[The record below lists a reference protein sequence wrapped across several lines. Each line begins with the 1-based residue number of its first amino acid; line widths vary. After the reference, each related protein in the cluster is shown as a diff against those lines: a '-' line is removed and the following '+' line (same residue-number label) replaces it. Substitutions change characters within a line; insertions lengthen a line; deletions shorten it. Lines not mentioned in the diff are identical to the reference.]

1 MKYIKFILVHVLL
14 DIFFLVAM
22 TYLYFRGASGSLLL
36 RNLPLWFICAFAI
49 FVCVKN
55 VKFKGLFEAIGECA
69 LFIGMFMW
77 YQYATAHDYDVLA
90 SSMPFMKFVRSVILV
105 ICFFLILDIIKSYL
119 MSFIKSAQIFYLAQ
133 DEDITILDSFF
144 GAVKRFKFTFA
155 IPIFNTIIR
164 SCIGEVLQFIQ
175 NHSKKKDDEDTA
187 EKDDNGFLELLGDI
201 GDSGLGKLT
210 KKALKLYTS
219 YADECVQLYCYRHPE
234 QSMFKSTLQA
244 LSIFFKN
251 CIQIIKAMSAI
262 VILQVIIKIVLGV
275 CAIAVIIS
283 YHAFSFSQMLIVY
296 LMVKILDFVI
306 ADAVIEPLMLQKI
319 LLAFNKFSYEDD
331 SFEAILSKFPVLNK
345 IKKLQGIAE
354 PDDLEQPM
362 ENTPEDQLDETTKQ
376 GEMGDQEDESHRNTE
391 ERKKESYL

>member
-187 EKDDNGFLELLGDI
+187 EKDDNGFMELLGDI

-296 LMVKILDFVI
+296 LMIKILDFVI

-319 LLAFNKFSYEDD
+319 LLAFNKFSYEYD

>member
-55 VKFKGLFEAIGECA
+55 VKYKGLFEAIGECA

-187 EKDDNGFLELLGDI
+187 EKDDNGFMELLGDI

-262 VILQVIIKIVLGV
+262 VILQVIIKIVLGI

-296 LMVKILDFVI
+296 LMIKILDFVI

-319 LLAFNKFSYEDD
+319 LLAFNKFSYEYD

-354 PDDLEQPM
+354 PDDLEQTM
-362 ENTPEDQLDETTKQ
+362 ENTPEGQLDETTKQ

>member
-36 RNLPLWFICAFAI
+36 RNLSLWFICAFAI

-55 VKFKGLFEAIGECA
+55 VKYKGLFEAIGECA

-187 EKDDNGFLELLGDI
+187 EKDDNGFMELLGDI

-296 LMVKILDFVI
+296 LMIKILDFVI

-319 LLAFNKFSYEDD
+319 LLAFNKFSYEYD

>member
-262 VILQVIIKIVLGV
+262 VILQVIIKIVLGI

-354 PDDLEQPM
+354 PDDLEQTT
-362 ENTPEDQLDETTKQ
+362 ENIPEGQLDETTKQ

>member
-90 SSMPFMKFVRSVILV
+90 SSMPFMKFVRSVVLV

-187 EKDDNGFLELLGDI
+187 EKDDNGFMELLGDI

-262 VILQVIIKIVLGV
+262 VILQVIIKIVLGI

-296 LMVKILDFVI
+296 LMIKILDFVI

-319 LLAFNKFSYEDD
+319 LLAFNKFSYEYD

-354 PDDLEQPM
+354 PDDLEQTM
-362 ENTPEDQLDETTKQ
+362 ENTPEGQLDETTKQ
-376 GEMGDQEDESHRNTE
+376 GEMRDQEDESHRNTE

>member
-155 IPIFNTIIR
+155 IPIFNTIVR

-187 EKDDNGFLELLGDI
+187 EKDDNGFMELLGDI

-262 VILQVIIKIVLGV
+262 VILQVIIKIVLGI

-296 LMVKILDFVI
+296 LMIKILDFVI

-319 LLAFNKFSYEDD
+319 LLAFNKFSYEYD

-354 PDDLEQPM
+354 PDDLEQTM
-362 ENTPEDQLDETTKQ
+362 ENTPEGQLDETTKQ
-376 GEMGDQEDESHRNTE
+376 GEMRDQEDESHRNTE

>member
-55 VKFKGLFEAIGECA
+55 VKYKGLFEAIGECA

-187 EKDDNGFLELLGDI
+187 EKDDNGFMELLGDI

-354 PDDLEQPM
+354 PDDLEQTM
-362 ENTPEDQLDETTKQ
+362 ENIPEGQLDETTKQ

>member
-55 VKFKGLFEAIGECA
+55 VKYKGLFEAIGECA

-90 SSMPFMKFVRSVILV
+90 SSMPFMKFARSVILV

-187 EKDDNGFLELLGDI
+187 EKDDNGFMELLGDI

-262 VILQVIIKIVLGV
+262 VILQVIIKIVLGI

-296 LMVKILDFVI
+296 LMIKILDFVI

-319 LLAFNKFSYEDD
+319 LLAFNKFSYEYD

-354 PDDLEQPM
+354 PDDLEQTM
-362 ENTPEDQLDETTKQ
+362 ENTPEGQLDETTKQ

>member
-55 VKFKGLFEAIGECA
+55 VKYKGLFEAIGECA

-90 SSMPFMKFVRSVILV
+90 SSMPFMKFARSVILV

-187 EKDDNGFLELLGDI
+187 EKDDNGFMELLGDI

-262 VILQVIIKIVLGV
+262 VILQVIIKIVLGI

-296 LMVKILDFVI
+296 LMIKILDFVI

-319 LLAFNKFSYEDD
+319 LLAFNKFSYEYD

-354 PDDLEQPM
+354 PDDLEQTM
-362 ENTPEDQLDETTKQ
+362 ENTPEGQLDETTKQ
-376 GEMGDQEDESHRNTE
+376 GEMEDQEDESHRNTE

>member
-55 VKFKGLFEAIGECA
+55 VKYKGLFEAIGECA

-187 EKDDNGFLELLGDI
+187 EKDDNGFMELLGDI

-262 VILQVIIKIVLGV
+262 VILQVIIKIVLGI

-296 LMVKILDFVI
+296 LMIKILDFVI

-319 LLAFNKFSYEDD
+319 LLAFNKFSYEYD

-354 PDDLEQPM
+354 PDDLEQTM

>member
-262 VILQVIIKIVLGV
+262 VILQVIIKIVLGI

-319 LLAFNKFSYEDD
+319 LLAFNKFSYEYD

-354 PDDLEQPM
+354 PDDLEQTM
-362 ENTPEDQLDETTKQ
+362 ENTPEGQLDETTEQ

>member
-55 VKFKGLFEAIGECA
+55 VKYKGLFEAIGECA

-90 SSMPFMKFVRSVILV
+90 SSMPFMKFARSVILV

-133 DEDITILDSFF
+133 DEDIMILDSFF

-175 NHSKKKDDEDTA
+175 NHSKKKDDEDTV
-187 EKDDNGFLELLGDI
+187 EKDDNGFMELLGDI

-296 LMVKILDFVI
+296 LMIKILDFVI

-319 LLAFNKFSYEDD
+319 LLAFNKFSYEYD

>member
-187 EKDDNGFLELLGDI
+187 EKDDNGFMELLGDI

-262 VILQVIIKIVLGV
+262 VILQVIIKIVLGI

-296 LMVKILDFVI
+296 LMIKILDFVI

-319 LLAFNKFSYEDD
+319 LLAFNKFSYEYD

-354 PDDLEQPM
+354 PDDLEQTM
-362 ENTPEDQLDETTKQ
+362 ENTPEGQLDETTKQ

>member
-187 EKDDNGFLELLGDI
+187 EKDDNGFMELLGDI

-262 VILQVIIKIVLGV
+262 VILQVIIKIVLGI

-296 LMVKILDFVI
+296 LMIKILDFVI

-319 LLAFNKFSYEDD
+319 LLAFNKFSYEYD

-345 IKKLQGIAE
+345 IKKLQSIAE
-354 PDDLEQPM
+354 PDDLEQTM
-362 ENTPEDQLDETTKQ
+362 ENTPEGQLDETTEQ

>member
-55 VKFKGLFEAIGECA
+55 VKYKGLFEAIGECA

-262 VILQVIIKIVLGV
+262 VILQVIIKIVLGI

-319 LLAFNKFSYEDD
+319 LLTFNKFSYEDD

-354 PDDLEQPM
+354 PDDLEQTM
-362 ENTPEDQLDETTKQ
+362 ENTPEGQLDETTKQ

>member
-55 VKFKGLFEAIGECA
+55 VKYKGLFEAIGECA

-90 SSMPFMKFVRSVILV
+90 SSMPFMKFARSVILV

-175 NHSKKKDDEDTA
+175 NHSKKKDDEDTV
-187 EKDDNGFLELLGDI
+187 EKDDNGFMELLGDI

-262 VILQVIIKIVLGV
+262 VILQVIIKIVLGI

-296 LMVKILDFVI
+296 LMIKILDFVI

-319 LLAFNKFSYEDD
+319 LLAFNKFSYEYD
-331 SFEAILSKFPVLNK
+331 SFEAILLKFPVLNK
-345 IKKLQGIAE
+345 IKKLQSIAE
-354 PDDLEQPM
+354 PDDLEQTM
-362 ENTPEDQLDETTKQ
+362 ENTPEGQLDETTKQ
-376 GEMGDQEDESHRNTE
+376 GDMGDQEDESHRNTE
-391 ERKKESYL
+391 ERKKEPYL

>member
-55 VKFKGLFEAIGECA
+55 VKYKGLFEAIGECA

-187 EKDDNGFLELLGDI
+187 EKDDNGFMELLGDM

-296 LMVKILDFVI
+296 LMIKILDFVI

-319 LLAFNKFSYEDD
+319 LLAFNKFSYEYD

>member
-55 VKFKGLFEAIGECA
+55 VKYKGLFEAIGECA

-187 EKDDNGFLELLGDI
+187 EKDDNGFMELLGDI

-296 LMVKILDFVI
+296 LMIKILDFVI
-306 ADAVIEPLMLQKI
+306 VDAVIEPLMLQKI
-319 LLAFNKFSYEDD
+319 LLAFNKFSYEYD

>member
-22 TYLYFRGASGSLLL
+22 TYLYFKGASGSLLL

-55 VKFKGLFEAIGECA
+55 VKYKGLFEAIGECA

-77 YQYATAHDYDVLA
+77 YQYAAAHDYDVLA

-105 ICFFLILDIIKSYL
+105 ISFFLILDIIKSYL

-175 NHSKKKDDEDTA
+175 SHSKKKDDEETT
-187 EKDDNGFLELLGDI
+187 ENDDNGFMELLGDI

-262 VILQVIIKIVLGV
+262 VILQVIIKIVLGI

-345 IKKLQGIAE
+345 IKKLQGITE
-354 PDDLEQPM
+354 PDDLEQTT
-362 ENTPEDQLDETTKQ
+362 ENISEDQLDETTKQ
-376 GEMGDQEDESHRNTE
+376 GEIGDQEDESYKNTE

>member
-22 TYLYFRGASGSLLL
+22 TYLYFKGASGSLLL
-36 RNLPLWFICAFAI
+36 RNLPLWFICAFAV

-55 VKFKGLFEAIGECA
+55 VKYKGLFEAIGECA

-262 VILQVIIKIVLGV
+262 VILQVIIKIVLGI
-275 CAIAVIIS
+275 CTIAVIIS

-354 PDDLEQPM
+354 PDDLEQTM
-362 ENTPEDQLDETTKQ
+362 ENTPEGQLDETTEQ

>member
-90 SSMPFMKFVRSVILV
+90 SSMPFMKFGRSVILV

-262 VILQVIIKIVLGV
+262 VILQVIIKIVLGI

-354 PDDLEQPM
+354 PDDLEQTT
-362 ENTPEDQLDETTKQ
+362 ENIPEGQLDETTKQ

>member
-55 VKFKGLFEAIGECA
+55 VKYKELFEAIGECA

-187 EKDDNGFLELLGDI
+187 EKDDNGFMELLGDI

-296 LMVKILDFVI
+296 LMIKILDFVI

-319 LLAFNKFSYEDD
+319 LLAFNKFSYEYD

>member
-164 SCIGEVLQFIQ
+164 SCIGEALQFIQ

-262 VILQVIIKIVLGV
+262 VILQVIIKIVLGI

-354 PDDLEQPM
+354 PDDLEQTT
-362 ENTPEDQLDETTKQ
+362 ENIPEGQLDETTKQ

>member
-187 EKDDNGFLELLGDI
+187 EKDDNGFMELLGDI

-262 VILQVIIKIVLGV
+262 VILQVIIKIVLGI

-296 LMVKILDFVI
+296 LMIKILDFVI

-319 LLAFNKFSYEDD
+319 LLAFNKFSYEYD

-354 PDDLEQPM
+354 PDDLEWTM
-362 ENTPEDQLDETTKQ
+362 ENTPEGQLDETTKQ
-376 GEMGDQEDESHRNTE
+376 GEIGDQEDESHRNTE

>member
-77 YQYATAHDYDVLA
+77 YQYTTAHDYDVLA

-262 VILQVIIKIVLGV
+262 VILQVIIKIVLGI

-354 PDDLEQPM
+354 PDDLEQTT
-362 ENTPEDQLDETTKQ
+362 ENIPEGQLDETTKQ

>member
-55 VKFKGLFEAIGECA
+55 VKYKGLFEAIGECA

-155 IPIFNTIIR
+155 IPIFNIIIR

-175 NHSKKKDDEDTA
+175 NHSKKKEDEDTA
-187 EKDDNGFLELLGDI
+187 EKDDNGFMELLGDI

>member
-55 VKFKGLFEAIGECA
+55 VKYKGLFEAIGECA

-187 EKDDNGFLELLGDI
+187 EKDDNGFMELLGDI

-296 LMVKILDFVI
+296 LMIKILDFVI

-319 LLAFNKFSYEDD
+319 LLAFNKFSYEYD

>member
-55 VKFKGLFEAIGECA
+55 VKYKGLFEAIGECA

-133 DEDITILDSFF
+133 DADITILDSFF

-187 EKDDNGFLELLGDI
+187 EKDDNGFMELLGDI

-296 LMVKILDFVI
+296 LMIKILDFVI

-319 LLAFNKFSYEDD
+319 LLAFNKFSYEYD

>member
-175 NHSKKKDDEDTA
+175 NHSKKKDDEDTV
-187 EKDDNGFLELLGDI
+187 EKDDNGFMELLGDI

-262 VILQVIIKIVLGV
+262 VILQVIIKIVLGI

-296 LMVKILDFVI
+296 LMIKILDFVI

-319 LLAFNKFSYEDD
+319 LLAFNKFSYEYD

-362 ENTPEDQLDETTKQ
+362 ENIPECQLYETTKQ

>member
-55 VKFKGLFEAIGECA
+55 VKYKGLFEAIGECA

-90 SSMPFMKFVRSVILV
+90 SSLPFMKFARSVILV

-187 EKDDNGFLELLGDI
+187 EKDDNGFMELLGDI

-262 VILQVIIKIVLGV
+262 VILQVIIKIVLGI

-296 LMVKILDFVI
+296 LMIKILDFVI

-319 LLAFNKFSYEDD
+319 LLAFNKFSYEYD

-354 PDDLEQPM
+354 PDDLEQTM
-362 ENTPEDQLDETTKQ
+362 ENTPEGQLDETTKQ

>member
-55 VKFKGLFEAIGECA
+55 VKYKGLFEAIGECA

-90 SSMPFMKFVRSVILV
+90 SSMPFMKFARSVILV

-187 EKDDNGFLELLGDI
+187 EKDDNGFMELLGDI

-262 VILQVIIKIVLGV
+262 VILQVIIKIVLGI

-296 LMVKILDFVI
+296 LMIKILDFVI

-319 LLAFNKFSYEDD
+319 LLAFNKFSYEYD

-354 PDDLEQPM
+354 PDDLEQTM
-362 ENTPEDQLDETTKQ
+362 ENTSEGQLDETTKQ

>member
-175 NHSKKKDDEDTA
+175 NYSKKKDDEDTA
-187 EKDDNGFLELLGDI
+187 EKDDNGFMELLGDI

-262 VILQVIIKIVLGV
+262 VILQVIIKIVLGI

-296 LMVKILDFVI
+296 LMIKILDFVI

-319 LLAFNKFSYEDD
+319 LLAFNKFSYEYD

>member
-175 NHSKKKDDEDTA
+175 NHSKKNDDEDTA

-262 VILQVIIKIVLGV
+262 VILQVIIKIVLGI

-354 PDDLEQPM
+354 PDDLEQTM
-362 ENTPEDQLDETTKQ
+362 ENIPEGQLDETTKQ

>member
-55 VKFKGLFEAIGECA
+55 VKYKGLFEAIGECA

-105 ICFFLILDIIKSYL
+105 ICFFLILDIIKLYL

-187 EKDDNGFLELLGDI
+187 EKDDNGFMELLGDI

-296 LMVKILDFVI
+296 LMIKILDFVI

-319 LLAFNKFSYEDD
+319 LLAFNKFSYEYD

>member
-55 VKFKGLFEAIGECA
+55 VKYKGLFEAIGECA

-90 SSMPFMKFVRSVILV
+90 SSMPFMKFARSVILV

-175 NHSKKKDDEDTA
+175 NHSKKKEDEDTA
-187 EKDDNGFLELLGDI
+187 EKDDNGFMELLGDI

-262 VILQVIIKIVLGV
+262 VILQVIIKIVLGI

-319 LLAFNKFSYEDD
+319 LLAFNKFSYEYD

-354 PDDLEQPM
+354 PDDLEQTM
-362 ENTPEDQLDETTKQ
+362 ENTPEGQLDETTKQ
-376 GEMGDQEDESHRNTE
+376 GEMRDQEDESHRNTE
-391 ERKKESYL
+391 ERKKELYL

>member
-175 NHSKKKDDEDTA
+175 NHSKKNDDEDTA

-262 VILQVIIKIVLGV
+262 VILQIIIKIVLGI

-354 PDDLEQPM
+354 PDDLEQTM
-362 ENTPEDQLDETTKQ
+362 ENIPEGQLDETTKQ

>member
-55 VKFKGLFEAIGECA
+55 VKYKGLFEAIGECA

-90 SSMPFMKFVRSVILV
+90 SSMPFMKFARSVILV

-175 NHSKKKDDEDTA
+175 NHSKKKEDEDTA
-187 EKDDNGFLELLGDI
+187 EKDDNGFMELLGDI

>member
-187 EKDDNGFLELLGDI
+187 EKDDNGFMELLGDI

-262 VILQVIIKIVLGV
+262 VILQVIIKIVLGI

-296 LMVKILDFVI
+296 LMIKILDFVI

-319 LLAFNKFSYEDD
+319 LLAFNKFSYEYD

-354 PDDLEQPM
+354 PDDLEQTM
-362 ENTPEDQLDETTKQ
+362 ENTPESQLDETTKQ
-376 GEMGDQEDESHRNTE
+376 GEMRDQEDESHRNTE

>member
-55 VKFKGLFEAIGECA
+55 VKYKGLFEAIGECA

-90 SSMPFMKFVRSVILV
+90 SSMPFMKFARSVILV

-187 EKDDNGFLELLGDI
+187 EKDDNGFMELLGDI

-262 VILQVIIKIVLGV
+262 VILQVIIKIVLGI

-296 LMVKILDFVI
+296 LMIKILDFVI

-319 LLAFNKFSYEDD
+319 LLAFNKFSYEYD

-354 PDDLEQPM
+354 PDDLEQTM
-362 ENTPEDQLDETTKQ
+362 ENTPEGQLDETTKQ
-376 GEMGDQEDESHRNTE
+376 GEMRDQEDESHRNTE

>member
-55 VKFKGLFEAIGECA
+55 VKYKGLFEAIGECA

-90 SSMPFMKFVRSVILV
+90 SSMPFMKFARSVILV

-187 EKDDNGFLELLGDI
+187 EKDDNGFMELLGDI

-262 VILQVIIKIVLGV
+262 VILQVIIKIVLGI

-296 LMVKILDFVI
+296 LMIKILDFVI

-319 LLAFNKFSYEDD
+319 LLAFNKFSYEYD

-354 PDDLEQPM
+354 PDDLEQTT
-362 ENTPEDQLDETTKQ
+362 ENTPEGQLDETTKQ